1 MGQNAMLVFGQQGS
15 QIASLFGPGGA
26 MIGAVMAVGAALLTS
41 LAPALFGATEGLKE
55 VRAETDTLIDRY
67 DELTGASKEYAEI
80 LAKEKIQGYK
90 DDIEKLNKSIEA
102 GRRFT
107 LSGFLAT
114 KEYTEEQEEFARRST
129 EAETA
134 IEGLREKIRETE
146 LAVDGIS
153 TSFEKQSDAL
163 DRRTKQLKMSQ
174 EQIDIEKIKQL
185 ELKDTEEQLLITKVK
200 TFHQTKRQ
208 IEANKQFADGLKAQI
223 TEEQNQEAQRKSKFE
238 SLMATLD
245 MEIAK
250 TQETE
255 FANLSARIAVANL
268 TDDERKLIQAKMDK
282 LAALDQEKAAL
293 GAFAGWEK
301 KTAKEKTKVMISE
314 SEKTLGAFAKNSK
327 KAAALQKTIQIAQA
341 VMNTYTGATAALKL
355 PFPENIAV
363 AAMTIAKGMA
373 MVATIKSQSFDGGGY
388 TGNGSRS
395 GGVDGKGG
403 FYAILHPKETVIDHT
418 KPQKDLND
426 KINKTNQMPDMAK
439 KLPSFEGGG
448 YTGGVMPNNSVTNN
462 IDNSTNTSR
471 NFSSSFE
478 KINNDNRN
486 LARSFESTRN
496 DNRNLSSSFEK
507 INNDNRNLSSS
518 FEKINNDN
526 RNLSSSFE
534 KINNDNRNFSRSDAI
549 TNNDNRSTQNI
560 ENNEQQVI
568 VNQTINVTTGVQST
582 VRAEIANLMP
592 QISEAAQNAVLEARM
607 RGGQYSKQLVG
618 R

>member
-1 MGQNAMLVFGQQGS
+1 MASVGSNVVIKMTADASQVDLGMKRAAKATKNYEKTTKQANQQLRFMRGGLGQVGHQVQDIAVQLQMGQNAMLVFGQQGS

-26 MIGAVMAVGAALLTS
+26 MIGAVLAVGAALVTS
-41 LAPALFGATEGLKE
+41 FMPSIFGATEAMKDLDSE
-55 VRAETDTLIDRY
+55 SNNLIDNFDKLGVAARQEALSQAR
-67 DELTGASKEYAEI
+67 DKVAEYEQA
-80 LAKEKIQGYK
+80 
-90 DDIEKLNKSIEA
+90 IEKANKNILHQQMLLRTLAYATNISQEQVDNIVRSIEEEVSTIERANIAIDDLNKK
-102 GRRFT
+102 T
-107 LSGFLAT
+107 DNT
-114 KEYTEEQEEFARRST
+114 TDVY
-129 EAETA
+129 
-134 IEGLREKIRETE
+134 
-146 LAVDGIS
+146 
-153 TSFEKQSDAL
+153 EKQSAAL
-163 DRRTKQLKMSQ
+163 DKRTKQLKMSQ
-174 EQIDIEKIKQL
+174 EQIDIERIKQL
-185 ELKDTEEQLLITKVK
+185 ELKPVEEEALIRQVK
-200 TFHQTKRQ
+200 LFHQTKRQ
-208 IEANKQFADGLKAQI
+208 IEANKQFVDSLKAQM
-223 TEEQNQEAQRKSKFE
+223 TEEQNQEAQRKAKAD
-238 SLMATLD
+238 SLIATLD

-462 IDNSTNTSR
+462 IDKSTNVSR
-471 NFSSSFE
+471 N
-478 KINNDNRN
+478 
-486 LARSFESTRN
+486 L
-496 DNRNLSSSFEK
+496 
-507 INNDNRNLSSS
+507 
-518 FEKINNDN
+518 
-526 RNLSSSFE
+526 
-534 KINNDNRNFSRSDAI
+534 SRSDAI

-568 VNQTINVTTGVQST
+568 VNQTINVTTGVQGT

-607 RGGQYSKQLVG
+607 RGGAYSKQLMG